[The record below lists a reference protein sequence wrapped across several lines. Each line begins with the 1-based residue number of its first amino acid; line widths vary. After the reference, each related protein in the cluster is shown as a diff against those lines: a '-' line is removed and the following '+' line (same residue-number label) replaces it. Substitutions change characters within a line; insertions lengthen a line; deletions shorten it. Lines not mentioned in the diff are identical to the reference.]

1 MKPIDKEMLLIQVTA
16 VVGCY
21 GLLRSQ
27 EIKNLLFKD
36 ITLVQRKS
44 ITIGYQGYISKSK
57 TDKIGKGFV
66 VFIPNESNGS
76 YNPGEII
83 TTYIDQVKGA
93 NLYSDSREFLV
104 PTKLECPRDKT
115 STKRVFCKG
124 NLGKHKLAS
133 FPKLI
138 AGFGHFFRR
147 QGATMYSEAG
157 ISLDNL
163 KRIGRWKCDN
173 VASNYIHN
181 SNHFKEI
188 NSKLLLESTTLTVE
202 QTSIIYQ
209 QIESND
215 EKQK

>member
-1 MKPIDKEMLLIQVTA
+1 
-16 VVGCY
+16 
-21 GLLRSQ
+21 
-27 EIKNLLFKD
+27 
-36 ITLVQRKS
+36 
-44 ITIGYQGYISKSK
+44 
-57 TDKIGKGFV
+57 
-66 VFIPNESNGS
+66 
-76 YNPGEII
+76 
-83 TTYIDQVKGA
+83 
-93 NLYSDSREFLV
+93 LV

-163 KRIGRWKCDN
+163 KKIGLWKCDN

-188 NSKLLLESTTLTVE
+188 N
-202 QTSIIYQ
+202 
-209 QIESND
+209 
-215 EKQK
+215 